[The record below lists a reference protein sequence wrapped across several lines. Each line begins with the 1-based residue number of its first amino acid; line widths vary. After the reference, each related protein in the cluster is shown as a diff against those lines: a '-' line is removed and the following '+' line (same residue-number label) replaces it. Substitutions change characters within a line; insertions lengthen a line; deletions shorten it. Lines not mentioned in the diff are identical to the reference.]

1 MRAAG
6 VGAKPIS
13 LEVRQ
18 IRAGEGLQLRA
29 LRLHAL
35 ADAPTAF
42 GSTLA
47 REEAFPESVWH
58 ERAAGGAGSGDRITF
73 VAEQDGQWV
82 GLATGL
88 AEDPEDPKPSGPE
101 LVGMFVGRT
110 ARCHGV
116 GAMLVEGVAAW
127 ARARGAARLSLWVFS
142 SNEPA
147 IALYRKCGFRPTGE
161 TKPLARTPT
170 LAELRMVRDL
180 T

>member
-1 MRAAG
+1 M
-6 VGAKPIS
+6 S
-13 LEVRQ
+13 LEVRR
-18 IRAGEGLQLRA
+18 IRADEGLRLRA

-35 ADAPTAF
+35 ADTPTAF
-42 GSTLA
+42 SSTLS
-47 REEAFPESVWH
+47 REEVFPEGVWH
-58 ERAAGGAGSGDRITF
+58 ERAAGGAEGCDRVTLI
-73 VAEQDGQWV
+73 AEQDGRWL

-88 AEDPEDPKPSGPE
+88 AEDPDGPKQSGPV
-101 LVGMFVGRT
+101 LVGMFVDGAER
-110 ARCHGV
+110 RHGV

-161 TKPLARTPT
+161 TKPLAHSPI
-170 LAELRMVRDL
+170 LVELRMVRDL

>member
-1 MRAAG
+1 VRAAG

-18 IRAGEGLQLRA
+18 IRAGEGLRLRA

-42 GSTLA
+42 GSTFA

-58 ERAAGGAGSGDRITF
+58 ERAAGGAGGGDRITF

-88 AEDPEDPKPSGPE
+88 AEDPEDPRQTGPV
-101 LVGMFVGRT
+101 LVGMFVDPT
-110 ARCHGV
+110 ARRHGV
-116 GAMLVEGVAAW
+116 GAMLVEGVAGW

-161 TKPLARTPT
+161 TKPLAHTPT
-170 LAELRMVRDL
+170 LAELRMVRDVA
-180 T
+180 